1 MFNTILL
8 ILILILAV
16 AAFVLIMFQPSNQQT
31 LSSAFSGGTN
41 LFARSK
47 SHGIAHY
54 LRILTI
60 WCLIGMFIL
69 SIIGQLYWTK

>member
-1 MFNTILL
+1 MFNLILL
-8 ILILILAV
+8 ILILILAIV
-16 AAFVLIMFQPSNQQT
+16 SFALIMFQPSNQQT

-54 LRILTI
+54 LRVATI
-60 WCLIGMFIL
+60 WCLIGMFVL
-69 SIIGQLYWTK
+69 SIIGQLYWK

>member
-1 MFNTILL
+1 MFNLILL

-16 AAFVLIMFQPSNQQT
+16 VAFVLIMFQPSNQQT

-54 LRILTI
+54 LRVATI

-69 SIIGQLYWTK
+69 SIIGQLYWK

>member
-1 MFNTILL
+1 MLNLILL

-16 AAFVLIMFQPSNQQT
+16 ISFVLIMLQPSNQQT

-54 LRILTI
+54 LRVATI
-60 WCLIGMFIL
+60 WCLIGMFVL
-69 SIIGQLYWTK
+69 SIIGQLYWK

>member
-1 MFNTILL
+1 MFNLILLIILL
-8 ILILILAV
+8 ILSLIS
-16 AAFVLIMFQPSNQQT
+16 FILIMFQPSNQQT

-54 LRILTI
+54 LRVTTVWTMIL
-60 WCLIGMFIL
+60 MFIV
-69 SIIGQLYWTK
+69 SIIGQIY

>member
-1 MFNTILL
+1 MFNLILLIILL
-8 ILILILAV
+8 ILSLIS
-16 AAFVLIMFQPSNQQT
+16 FILIMFQPSNQQT

-54 LRILTI
+54 LRVATVWTMIL
-60 WCLIGMFIL
+60 MFIV
-69 SIIGQLYWTK
+69 SIIGQIY